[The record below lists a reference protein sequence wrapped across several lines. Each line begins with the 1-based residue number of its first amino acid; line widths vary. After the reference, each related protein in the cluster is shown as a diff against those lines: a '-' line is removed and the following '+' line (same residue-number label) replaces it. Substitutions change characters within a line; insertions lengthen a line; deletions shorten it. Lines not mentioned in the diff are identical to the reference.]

1 MFVICLR
8 LHESNMFEHV
18 SHGPEQCLQCHSI
31 YIRSKLR
38 RKIVY
43 GPLIC
48 AIPTSNHQLNSIENG
63 LST

>member
-1 MFVICLR
+1 
-8 LHESNMFEHV
+8 MFEHV